1 MYLLKVADPRDSSDQ
16 YNRFQA
22 RGGGD
27 GGTERVRVD
36 REPISQTS
44 PLSQQELTQH
54 VDVTATPATTSVG
67 TPQMF
72 SGYSRAREMTAM
84 VSALTHVVSGQRAGE
99 WVYRTDMG
107 GGGGRSNTFAS
118 GSASGSSP
126 SSSSG
131 SGSWAGQKRGREQQ
145 ESASTA
151 QIFDYPQKV
160 YRGFGESRESSS
172 LPTVEEATNTVVPAM
187 TATPTSTEPTSR
199 EEIGE
204 TRRRYRGVRQRP
216 WGKWAA
222 EIRDPHKAARVWLG
236 TFETAEAAARAYDE
250 AALRFRGNRA
260 KLNFP
265 ENVRLVSPPQ
275 GSTSQ
280 LIVSNSPA
288 TILPVNPSPP
298 NLFQSQQPFQG
309 SSGSNIVG
317 DYWEYAQLLQNTGGG
332 GLQGQPTSLLQQMF
346 YNSSHLASI
355 QSPSSSTLSFSSPSF
370 SSSPSPSYP
379 LLYPD
384 DQQLGFFR
392 QPGNQ
397 DQDSGSGFP
406 APPWTD
412 SSHYPSSSSG

>member
-1 MYLLKVADPRDSSDQ
+1 MCFLKVADPRDSSDQ
-16 YNRFQA
+16 YNR
-22 RGGGD
+22 GGGD
-27 GGTERVRVD
+27 DGTQRVRVD

-54 VDVTATPATTSVG
+54 VDVTVSAATAAAG

-99 WVYRTDMG
+99 WVYRTDTG
-107 GGGGRSNTFAS
+107 GGGGGVRSNTFAT

-151 QIFDYPQKV
+151 QILDYPQKV
-160 YRGFGESRESSS
+160 YRGFGTSSS
-172 LPTVEEATNTVVPAM
+172 LPTVEEATNTVLP
-187 TATPTSTEPTSR
+187 ATPTSTEPTSQ

-332 GLQGQPTSLLQQMF
+332 GLQEQPTNLLQQML

-355 QSPSSSTLSFSSPSF
+355 HSPSSSTLSFSSPSF
-370 SSSPSPSYP
+370 SSPMISSSPSPSYP

-384 DQQLGFFR
+384 DRQLGFFR

-412 SSHYPSSSSG
+412 SSQHPSSSSG